1 MEKETVEILEL
12 IAIRVPPSDR
22 WKLVDDNTQTIHKS
36 LTDAL
41 EAWFEKNQIKAEF
54 RLAPLD
60 SKLYVIRNE
69 EKEIQPEPV
78 KRFNIYG
85 DSMDF

>member
-1 MEKETVEILEL
+1 MKTEQVEYNEL
-12 IAIRVPPSDR
+12 IATRVPPGDQ
-22 WKLVDDNTQTIHKS
+22 WVLVNDKSKVIHKS

-41 EAWFEKNQIKAEF
+41 EVWFEANQEKAEF

-60 SKLYVIRNE
+60 SKIYVIRSE
-69 EKEIQPEPV
+69 VKEIQPEPV

-85 DSMDF
+85 DPQ

>member
-1 MEKETVEILEL
+1 MQIEKVEYNEL
-12 IAIRVPPSDR
+12 IATRVPPGDQ
-22 WKLVDDNTQTIHKS
+22 WVLVNDKSKVIHKS

-41 EAWFEKNQIKAEF
+41 EAWFDVNQEKAEF

-60 SKLYVIRNE
+60 SKLYVIRSE
-69 EKEIQPEPV
+69 VKEIQPEPV

-85 DSMDF
+85 DPQ

>member
-1 MEKETVEILEL
+1 METKIIEHNEL
-12 IAIRVPPSDR
+12 IAVRVPPSDK
-22 WKLVDDNTQTIHKS
+22 WKLVKDKTETVHKS

-41 EAWFEKNQIKAEF
+41 EAWFEMTQEKAEF

-60 SKLYVIRNE
+60 SKLYVIRTEN
-69 EKEIQPEPV
+69 KMPDPP

-85 DSMDF
+85 DM

>member
-1 MEKETVEILEL
+1 MQTEKVEYNEL
-12 IAIRVPPSDR
+12 IATRVPPGDQ
-22 WKLVDDNTQTIHKS
+22 WVLVEDKNKVIHKS

-41 EAWFEKNQIKAEF
+41 EAWFEENQEKVEF

-60 SKLYVIRNE
+60 SKLYVIRSE
-69 EKEIQPEPV
+69 IKEIQPEPI

-85 DSMDF
+85 DPM

>member
-1 MEKETVEILEL
+1 MLQVIEYNEL
-12 IAIRVPPSDR
+12 IATRVPPGDQ
-22 WKLVDDNTQTIHKS
+22 WVLVNDKSKVIHKS

-69 EKEIQPEPV
+69 EKEIQPEPA
-78 KRFNIYG
+78 KRYNIYG
-85 DSMDF
+85 DPM

>member
-1 MEKETVEILEL
+1 MQIEKVEYNEL
-12 IAIRVPPSDR
+12 IATRVPPGDQ
-22 WKLVDDNTQTIHKS
+22 WVLVGDKSKVIHKS

-41 EAWFEKNQIKAEF
+41 EAWFEKNQEKAEF

-60 SKLYVIRNE
+60 SKLYVIRSE
-69 EKEIQPEPV
+69 EKEIAPEPV

-85 DSMDF
+85 DPA

>member
-1 MEKETVEILEL
+1 MQTEKVEYNEL
-12 IAIRVPPSDR
+12 IATRVPPGDQ
-22 WKLVDDNTQTIHKS
+22 WVLVGDKSKVIHKS
-36 LTDAL
+36 LTDVL
-41 EAWFEKNQIKAEF
+41 EAWFEKNQEKAEF

-60 SKLYVIRNE
+60 SKLYVIRSE

-85 DSMDF
+85 DPA

>member
-1 MEKETVEILEL
+1 MKIEKVEYNEL
-12 IAIRVPPSDR
+12 IATRVPPGDQ
-22 WKLVDDNTQTIHKS
+22 WVLVEDKNKVIHKS
-36 LTDAL
+36 ITDAL
-41 EAWFEKNQIKAEF
+41 EAWFDKYQEKAEF

-60 SKLYVIRNE
+60 SKLYVIRSE

-85 DSMDF
+85 DPQ

>member
-1 MEKETVEILEL
+1 MKTEQVEYNEL
-12 IAIRVPPSDR
+12 IATRVPPGDQ
-22 WKLVDDNTQTIHKS
+22 WVLVNDKSEMIYKS

-41 EAWFEKNQIKAEF
+41 EAWFEANQEKAEF
-54 RLAPLD
+54 RLSPLD

-69 EKEIQPEPV
+69 IKEIQPEPV

-85 DSMDF
+85 DPQ

>member
-1 MEKETVEILEL
+1 MEKEIVEYNEL
-12 IAIRVPPSDR
+12 IATRVPPGDS
-22 WKLVDDNTQTIHKS
+22 WTLVGDKSKVIHKS

-41 EAWFEKNQIKAEF
+41 EAWFEVNQEQVEF

-69 EKEIQPEPV
+69 EKEIKPEPP
-78 KRFNIYG
+78 KRYNIYG
-85 DSMDF
+85 DLM

>member
-1 MEKETVEILEL
+1 METKIVEHNEL
-12 IAIRVPPSDR
+12 IAVRVPPSDR
-22 WKLVDDNTQTIHKS
+22 WKLVEDKTETIHKS

-41 EAWFEKNQIKAEF
+41 EAWFDMNQEKAEF

-69 EKEIQPEPV
+69 IKEIQPEPV

-85 DSMDF
+85 DPQ